1 MRTIKLYA
9 GVILI
14 LLTVV
19 LLAASFFGE
28 SLMDADTN
36 HLILGIS
43 LVLVI
48 LGIALVVIGG
58 KSADKIG
65 GK

>member
-19 LLAASFFGE
+19 LLAVTFFNE
-28 SLMDADTN
+28 TLQDAEFN
-36 HLILGIS
+36 HTILGVS
-43 LVLVI
+43 LGAIIV
-48 LGIALVVIGG
+48 GIILVVLGG

>member
-1 MRTIKLYA
+1 MRTLKLYA

-19 LLAASFFGE
+19 LLAATFFGGQ
-28 SLMDADTN
+28 LMDADSN
-36 HLILGIS
+36 HVILGIS
-43 LVLVI
+43 IFLI
-48 LGIALVVIGG
+48 LLGVALLIWGG

>member
-9 GVILI
+9 GIILI

-19 LLAASFFGE
+19 LLAVTFFNE
-28 SLMDADTN
+28 TLQEADAN
-36 HLILGIS
+36 HAILGVS
-43 LVLVI
+43 LGAIIV
-48 LGIALVVIGG
+48 GIILVVLGG

>member
-19 LLAASFFGE
+19 LLAVTFFNE
-28 SLMDADTN
+28 TLQDSELN
-36 HLILGIS
+36 HTILGVS
-43 LVLVI
+43 LGAIIV
-48 LGIALVVIGG
+48 GIILVVLGG

>member
-19 LLAASFFGE
+19 LLAVTFFNE
-28 SLMDADTN
+28 ALQDADLN
-36 HLILGIS
+36 HTILGVS
-43 LVLVI
+43 LGAIIV
-48 LGIALVVIGG
+48 GIILVVLGG